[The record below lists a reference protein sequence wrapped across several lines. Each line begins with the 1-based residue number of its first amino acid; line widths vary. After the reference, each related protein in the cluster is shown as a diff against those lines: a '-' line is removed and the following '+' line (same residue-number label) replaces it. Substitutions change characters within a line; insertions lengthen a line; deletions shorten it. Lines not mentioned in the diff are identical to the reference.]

1 MIHRWLFLFDRSL
14 NETLRLLLLLLLSV
28 AVISDRT
35 LRALKDLLLVRI
47 VLTQIVIHLGEGALD
62 SLVLGIAMWIKLLV
76 SKLL

>member
-1 MIHRWLFLFDRSL
+1 MIHRWLFLFNRSL
-14 NETLRLLLLLLLSV
+14 NESLRLLLLLFSV
-28 AVISDRT
+28 AVISDRM

-62 SLVLGIAMWIKLLV
+62 SLVLGVAMRIKLLM